1 MNLGEIAD
9 IRSGLVLSRKQARAD
24 SPQAIRYHQL
34 SLRAV
39 KAEGE
44 IAPAELEPYFA
55 KEPLSMD
62 YLTQPNDIVVRLT
75 APYTAV
81 LIDDTTRNLVITS
94 NFVVIRI
101 RGTELVP
108 GYLYWYLNTPKA
120 KRQIYQNTTKSMISS
135 VNARYFCR
143 LELQLPSPEIQ
154 RQMESLRLLAQQELR
169 LLRKLEVEKRSCY
182 EAMLEQMNHA
192 QRKG

>member
-44 IAPAELEPYFA
+44 IDPAELEPYFA
-55 KEPLSMD
+55 KDPLSID

-120 KRQIYQNTTKSMISS
+120 KRQGIFAAWSFSCHRRKY
-135 VNARYFCR
+135 NARWKRFACWHSRNYAFCV
-143 LELQLPSPEIQ
+143 SW
-154 RQMESLRLLAQQELR
+154 
-169 LLRKLEVEKRSCY
+169 KLKS
-182 EAMLEQMNHA
+182 EAAMRRCWN
-192 QRKG
+192 K

>member
-44 IAPAELEPYFA
+44 IDPAELEPYFA

-75 APYTAV
+75 APYKQ
-81 LIDDTTRNLVITS
+81 
-94 NFVVIRI
+94 F
-101 RGTELVP
+101 
-108 GYLYWYLNTPKA
+108 
-120 KRQIYQNTTKSMISS
+120 
-135 VNARYFCR
+135 
-143 LELQLPSPEIQ
+143 
-154 RQMESLRLLAQQELR
+154 
-169 LLRKLEVEKRSCY
+169 
-182 EAMLEQMNHA
+182 
-192 QRKG
+192 

>member
-55 KEPLSMD
+55 KEPLSID

-81 LIDDTTRNLVITS
+81 LIDGTTRNLVITS
-94 NFVVIRI
+94 N
-101 RGTELVP
+101 L
-108 GYLYWYLNTPKA
+108 
-120 KRQIYQNTTKSMISS
+120 S
-135 VNARYFCR
+135 
-143 LELQLPSPEIQ
+143 
-154 RQMESLRLLAQQELR
+154 
-169 LLRKLEVEKRSCY
+169 
-182 EAMLEQMNHA
+182 
-192 QRKG
+192 

>member
-44 IAPAELEPYFA
+44 IDPAELEPYFA

-101 RGTELVP
+101 RGTELMP

-143 LELQLPSPEIQ
+143 LELQLP
-154 RQMESLRLLAQQELR
+154 R
-169 LLRKLEVEKRSCY
+169 RKYNARWKSFACWHSRNYAFCVSWKLKSEAAMKRCW
-182 EAMLEQMNHA
+182 N
-192 QRKG
+192 K

>member
-44 IAPAELEPYFA
+44 IDPAELEPYFA

-81 LIDDTTRNLVITS
+81 LIDDTTRNLV
-94 NFVVIRI
+94 
-101 RGTELVP
+101 
-108 GYLYWYLNTPKA
+108 NTPKA

-154 RQMESLRLLAQQELR
+154 RQMEELRLLAQQELR

>member
-135 VNARYFCR
+135 VNARYFYR

-154 RQMESLRLLAQQELR
+154 RQMEELRLLAQQELR

>member
-44 IAPAELEPYFA
+44 IDPAELEPYFA

-101 RGTELVP
+101 RGTELMP

-120 KRQIYQNTTKSMISS
+120 KRQIYQIPQKYDQLSKRKIFLPLGASTALAGNTTPDGRASL
-135 VNARYFCR
+135 AGTAGTT
-143 LELQLPSPEIQ
+143 PS
-154 RQMESLRLLAQQELR
+154 A
-169 LLRKLEVEKRSCY
+169 
-182 EAMLEQMNHA
+182 
-192 QRKG
+192 

>member
-1 MNLGEIAD
+1 M
-9 IRSGLVLSRKQARAD
+9 
-24 SPQAIRYHQL
+24 
-34 SLRAV
+34 
-39 KAEGE
+39 
-44 IAPAELEPYFA
+44 
-55 KEPLSMD
+55 
-62 YLTQPNDIVVRLT
+62 
-75 APYTAV
+75 
-81 LIDDTTRNLVITS
+81 
-94 NFVVIRI
+94 
-101 RGTELVP
+101 P
-108 GYLYWYLNTPKA
+108 GYLYWYLNKTKE

-154 RQMESLRLLAQQELR
+154 RQMEALRLLAQQELR

>member
-39 KAEGE
+39 KAKGE
-44 IAPAELEPYFA
+44 IDPAELEPYFA
-55 KEPLSMD
+55 KEPLSTD

-101 RGTELVP
+101 RGTELMP

-120 KRQIYQNTTKSMISS
+120 KG
-135 VNARYFCR
+135 
-143 LELQLPSPEIQ
+143 
-154 RQMESLRLLAQQELR
+154 
-169 LLRKLEVEKRSCY
+169 RSIKIP
-182 EAMLEQMNHA
+182 Q
-192 QRKG
+192 KV

>member
-9 IRSGLVLSRKQARAD
+9 IRSGLVLSRKQASVD

-44 IAPAELEPYFA
+44 IDPAELEPYFA

-108 GYLYWYLNTPKA
+108 GYLY
-120 KRQIYQNTTKSMISS
+120 
-135 VNARYFCR
+135 
-143 LELQLPSPEIQ
+143 
-154 RQMESLRLLAQQELR
+154 
-169 LLRKLEVEKRSCY
+169 
-182 EAMLEQMNHA
+182 
-192 QRKG
+192 

>member
-44 IAPAELEPYFA
+44 IA

-154 RQMESLRLLAQQELR
+154 RQMEVLRLLAQQELR

>member
-39 KAEGE
+39 KTEGE
-44 IAPAELEPYFA
+44 IDPAELEPYFA

-120 KRQIYQNTTKSMISS
+120 KSRSIKYHQKYDQ
-135 VNARYFCR
+135 
-143 LELQLPSPEIQ
+143 
-154 RQMESLRLLAQQELR
+154 
-169 LLRKLEVEKRSCY
+169 LRK
-182 EAMLEQMNHA
+182 
-192 QRKG
+192 RKVFLPLGASAAIAGTTTPDGSASLAGTAGTTPSA

>member
-44 IAPAELEPYFA
+44 IDPAELEPYFA

-120 KRQIYQNTTKSMISS
+120 DLSKYHQKYDQLRKRKVFLPLGASAAIAGNTTPDGSASLAS
-135 VNARYFCR
+135 TAGTT
-143 LELQLPSPEIQ
+143 PS
-154 RQMESLRLLAQQELR
+154 A
-169 LLRKLEVEKRSCY
+169 
-182 EAMLEQMNHA
+182 
-192 QRKG
+192 

>member
-108 GYLYWYLNTPKA
+108 GYLYWYLVTPKA

-135 VNARYFCR
+135 VNARYF
-143 LELQLPSPEIQ
+143 LPLGASAAIAGNTTPDG
-154 RQMESLRLLAQQELR
+154 RASLAGTAGTTP
-169 LLRKLEVEKRSCY
+169 S
-182 EAMLEQMNHA
+182 A
-192 QRKG
+192 